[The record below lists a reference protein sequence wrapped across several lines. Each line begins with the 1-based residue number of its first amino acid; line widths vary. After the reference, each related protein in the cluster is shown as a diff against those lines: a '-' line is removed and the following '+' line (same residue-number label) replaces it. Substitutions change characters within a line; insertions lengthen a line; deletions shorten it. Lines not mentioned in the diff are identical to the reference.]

1 MSFLKGKPAESKN
14 QAYPWLAQ
22 QFSAPAQALTS
33 QGQQGLG
40 NYFAMLNGSDG
51 GAGFDTYKASTGY
64 EDIFDEAMRGVTSNA
79 ASKGLLASGA
89 TLRATQDRA
98 GQLAQQNFQNY
109 LTQLLQ
115 GSQASLAGGGNLIGA
130 ITQGGQKSVG
140 AQESAFKQIM
150 DSVGSA
156 ASAAG
161 QIAAAGSDRRLKDD
175 IVLLDREP
183 DGLGIYS
190 FRYKWED
197 EPTIGV
203 MADEVA
209 ELRPYALGPV
219 IQGFAT
225 VRYGLL

>member
-14 QAYPWLAQ
+14 QAYPWLTQ

-33 QGQQGLG
+33 QGQAGLG
-40 NYFAMLNGSDG
+40 NYMAMLNGSDG
-51 GAGFDTYKASTGY
+51 GAGFNTYKQSTGY
-64 EDIFDEAMRGVTSNA
+64 ENIFDEAMRGVTSNA
-79 ASKGLLASGA
+79 ASKGLLASGS

-109 LTQLLQ
+109 LAQVLE
-115 GSQASLAGGGNLIGA
+115 GSKTGLAGGQNLA
-130 ITQGGQKSVG
+130 SLITQGGETSKG
-140 AQESAFKQIM
+140 AQKGLLDYLAQAGE
-150 DSVGSA
+150 
-156 ASAAG
+156 AAG
-161 QIAAAGSDRRLKDD
+161 KAAAAGSDRRLKDD

-197 EPTIGV
+197 EPTVGV

-209 ELRPYALGPV
+209 ELRPHALGPV